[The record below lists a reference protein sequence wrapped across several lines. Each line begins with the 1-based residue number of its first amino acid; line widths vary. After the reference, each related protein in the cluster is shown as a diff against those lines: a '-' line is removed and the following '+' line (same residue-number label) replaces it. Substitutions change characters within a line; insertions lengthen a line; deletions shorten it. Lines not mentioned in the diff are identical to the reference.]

1 VRDVAIYR
9 RDFRTLAELRAEEA
23 RVLLRSRRQ
32 LGAYYLAGYAVEC
45 ALKACI
51 AKQRKRFEFP
61 PKRSIVE
68 RMYSHN
74 LDSLLD
80 AADLKAQ
87 LEKEIAANPDFAAN
101 WNTVKD
107 WTSES
112 RYETSGL
119 NGKELYNAVTGPN
132 GVLPWIRLRW

>member
-45 ALKACI
+45 ALNACI

-101 WNTVKD
+101 WDTVRD

>member
-1 VRDVAIYR
+1 MRDVAIYR
-9 RDFRTLAELRAEEA
+9 RDFRNLAELRAEEA

-101 WNTVKD
+101 WNTVRD